1 MTKIKFGTSG
11 WRAIISDEFT
21 VENVR
26 IVTQAIADYIKDKG
40 QSEKGIVIGYDTRF
54 MSEHFARTAAC
65 VMAANGIKAY
75 LSDRDAP
82 TPVVSMEI
90 LRRKA
95 AGGINITASHNPPEY
110 SGIKFS
116 PDWGGPAL
124 PEETK
129 QIEDR
134 ANALMLAPA
143 VMDMPYEDARSRGL
157 VEEISAVRPYLEDLK
172 TKINFQAIEAKSP
185 RVALD
190 PLYGTARGYLDD
202 VLKGLGLEVTVLHDR
217 RDPYFGG
224 HRPEPAEEYLEELI
238 KVVQDGDYT
247 IGLATDGD
255 ADRFGI
261 VDADGEFITPNE
273 VIALALDYLIRVRGF
288 KGGVARS
295 VATTHLIDRVA
306 NLHGRE
312 VFETPVG
319 FKFIG
324 ELISKDKIVIGGEE
338 SAGLTIKGHVPEKDG
353 ILACLLALE
362 MVCAEGMSLRKQLDR
377 LFEKTGKVLTR
388 RVNLTLTDELKKSLK
403 DRLEAGP
410 VEFGGKKVVKT
421 VTLDGHKFILEDGS
435 WLLMRLSG
443 TEPVVRLYVEAGSAE
458 DLMTLSKE
466 GEDFILRQENP

>member
-21 VENVR
+21 IENVR
-26 IVTQAIADYIKDKG
+26 VVTQAIADYIKGKG
-40 QSEKGIVIGYDTRF
+40 QADMGVVVGYDTRF
-54 MSEHFARTAAC
+54 MSERFAETAAC
-65 VMAANGIKAY
+65 VMAGNGIKAF
-75 LSDRDAP
+75 LSDRDVP

-129 QIEDR
+129 VIEDR
-134 ANALMLAPA
+134 ANELMLNP
-143 VMDMPYEDARSRGL
+143 VVLDMPYEEAKYRGL
-157 VEEISAVRPYLEDLK
+157 IEEISAVKPYLDDLRN
-172 TKINFQAIEAKSP
+172 KINFQVIESKSP

-190 PLYGTARGYLDD
+190 PLYGTARGYLDY
-202 VLKGLGLEVTVLHDR
+202 VLKGLGLDVTVLHDR

-224 HRPEPAEEYLEELI
+224 HRPEPAEEYLEDLV
-238 KVVQDGDYT
+238 KVVQDGSYT

-261 VDADGEFITPNE
+261 IDESGEFITPNE
-273 VIALALDYLIRVRGF
+273 LIALALDYLIRVRGY

-306 NLHGRE
+306 ELHGRE
-312 VFETPVG
+312 VYETPVG

-324 ELISKDKIVIGGEE
+324 ELISQDKLVIGGEE

-362 MVCAEGMSLRKQLDR
+362 MVCSEGISLRKQLDR

-388 RVNLTLTDELKKSLK
+388 RVNLTLTDELKAGLQKK
-403 DRLEAGP
+403 LEAMP
-410 VEFGGKKVVKT
+410 KEFGGKKVVKS
-421 VTLDGHKFILEDGS
+421 VTIDGHKFILEDGS

-443 TEPVVRLYVEAGSAE
+443 TEPVVRLYVEAGSAD

-466 GEDFILRQENP
+466 GEDFILK

>member
-1 MTKIKFGTSG
+1 MATIKFGTSG
-11 WRAIISDEFT
+11 WRAIIADEFT

-26 IVTQAIADYIKDKG
+26 VVAQAIADYLKDKG
-40 QSEKGIVIGYDTRF
+40 LAHKGLVVGYDTRF
-54 MSEHFARTAAC
+54 MSEYFAARAAR
-65 VMAANGIKAY
+65 VFAGNGVKVF
-75 LSDRDAP
+75 LSDRDVP
-82 TPVVSMEI
+82 TPVVSWEI
-90 LRRKA
+90 LRRGA

-124 PEETK
+124 PETTSE
-129 QIEDR
+129 IEAR
-134 ANALMLAPA
+134 ANALMADPKVSELSFDEAK
-143 VMDMPYEDARSRGL
+143 YRGL
-157 VEEISAVRPYLEDLK
+157 IEVVSMVKPYLDDLRK
-172 TKINFQAIEAKSP
+172 KVDFSLIEAKSP
-185 RVALD
+185 RIAFD
-190 PLYGTARGYLDD
+190 PLYGTARGYLDRLLSETGID
-202 VLKGLGLEVTVLHDR
+202 HTVLHDR

-224 HRPEPAEEYLEELI
+224 HRPEPAEEYLEDLSR
-238 KVVQDGDYT
+238 VVVDGDYV

-261 VDADGEFITPNE
+261 IDKNGEFITPNE
-273 VIALALDYLIRVRGF
+273 MIALALDYLIRVKGY

-306 NLHGRE
+306 ALHGRE

-324 ELISKDKIVIGGEE
+324 ELIAQDKIVIGGEE

-362 MVCAEGMSLRKQLDR
+362 MVCSEGMSLRKQLER

-388 RVNLTLTDELKKSLK
+388 RVNLTLTDEQKDALKTKLAEG
-403 DRLEAGP
+403 LAEI
-410 VEFGGKKVVKT
+410 GGKKVVKT
-421 VTLDGHKFILEDGS
+421 VTIDGHKFILDDGS

-443 TEPVVRLYVEAGSAE
+443 TEPVVRLYVEAGAAD
-458 DLMTLSKE
+458 DLMALSNA
-466 GEDFILRQENP
+466 GERFITG